1 MPSAHYAETDLAWL
15 LRSCKKEKKEKW
27 PAMIMECIDK
37 REVRITVERQES
49 PI

>member
-1 MPSAHYAETDLAWL
+1 MVAEVLQEG
-15 LRSCKKEKKEKW
+15 KKKEKW